1 MPSSDHILRVQER
14 KNGLVSS
21 RFVVDGVQYTF
32 YDVSAQKNRRKKWIS
47 NFQDDVKMI
56 IFFVGLD
63 QFNEPSRQ
71 NHAVDGVTHAMAEFL
86 ELLEE
91 KSLCSL
97 PILVVLNRH
106 DVFCKKVQS
115 NCHGNTCQSFQ
126 QRRFSH
132 ECREETMDVDN
143 DEPGPV
149 G

>member
-1 MPSSDHILRVQER
+1 MD
-14 KNGLVSS
+14 
-21 RFVVDGVQYTF
+21 
-32 YDVSAQKNRRKKWIS
+32 S

-97 PILVVLNRH
+97 PILLVLNRH

-115 NCHGNTCQSFQ
+115 IPPWEYVPKVPATKVQPRG
-126 QRRFSH
+126 RRKPWTL
-132 ECREETMDVDN
+132 TMMN
-143 DEPGPV
+143 LRARGMTY
-149 G
+149 